1 VQRVKWVW
9 LFGGIALFAAIFY
22 ALLGLWF
29 WRRAKALI
37 LELEE
42 AERKLQAAYPAED
55 GELGTGDEGGT
66 PAAGSEVLRDTAGG
80 GQRRR
85 PVPGPQA
92 RDRAYHRSRTAD

>member
-9 LFGGIALFAAIFY
+9 LFGGIALFAVIFY

-42 AERKLQAAYPAED
+42 SERKLQAAYPSADEELDTD
-55 GELGTGDEGGT
+55 GGNGS
-66 PAAGSEVLRDTAGG
+66 PAAAGEVSPQRAGD

-85 PVPGPQA
+85 PVPGPLPG
-92 RDRAYHRSRTAD
+92 DRAYHRSRTAD

>member
-1 VQRVKWVW
+1 MKWVW
-9 LFGGIALFAAIFY
+9 LFGGIALFAVIFY

-42 AERKLQAAYPAED
+42 SERKLQAAYPAD
-55 GELGTGDEGGT
+55 GELEADDEDGSAA
-66 PAAGSEVLRDTAGG
+66 AAGEVSREPAGD

-85 PVPGPQA
+85 PVPGPSA
-92 RDRAYHRSRTAD
+92 GNRAYHRSRTAD